1 MILSNSVSSGVNA
14 ESKKVIM
21 DIHHLKM
28 PIKFMFSNIITWL
41 WKKWFTWIYTFV
53 KGKSKLLCR
62 DRSIKMNDS
71 GYLNRRMATTGLF
84 LRHTCEKF
92 HTLLLSKPLRS
103 MMTCSLAVGKVWG
116 SLHCIHRCSMISC
129 KWVISVS
136 KLTSWSYK
144 CTRIYH
150 VYIIKK
156 FDWLMMVN
164 WGGGG
169 GILH

>member
-28 PIKFMFSNIITWL
+28 PIKFSFPTSLHGSEKNGSL
-41 WKKWFTWIYTFV
+41 EYTFV

-103 MMTCSLAVGKVWG
+103 MMTCSLAVGKV
-116 SLHCIHRCSMISC
+116 
-129 KWVISVS
+129 
-136 KLTSWSYK
+136 
-144 CTRIYH
+144 
-150 VYIIKK
+150 
-156 FDWLMMVN
+156 
-164 WGGGG
+164 
-169 GILH
+169 

>member
-1 MILSNSVSSGVNA
+1 
-14 ESKKVIM
+14 
-21 DIHHLKM
+21 
-28 PIKFMFSNIITWL
+28 
-41 WKKWFTWIYTFV
+41 
-53 KGKSKLLCR
+53 
-62 DRSIKMNDS
+62 MNDS
-71 GYLNRRMATTGLF
+71 GYLHRRMATTELF

-169 GILH
+169 YFTKSVHSSYHFTQYQLINTVYIPNTFHRSDRVIFIKYMSKNQSKTHEGWILTTKGLR